1 MGKWLI
7 RIAIVLAA
15 LLGAAALAVYVGG
28 PSAVERF
35 LRREI
40 AVGGGRLRISGPQFR
55 WNLDLTADSLR
66 YESPDLSAAVGRVRV
81 SANLFRSLFRFSPSL
96 NLDLDSLALV
106 LHNLDDSLVE
116 KPERTGPPAFP
127 DFDVPAS
134 LDLRIGHASASGD
147 SVRLG
152 SLTDVTLVNR
162 GKRSARLEI
171 GRARLPALDTLAPSL
186 ALDLDWSG
194 KEEVSG
200 GLVLKLSA
208 AEEGDGARL
217 DLKLKKAD
225 LRKGQV
231 ELRTRIASIARYASF
246 LGGSPYAAGAG
257 GWEGR
262 VKANLDLSAGMR
274 AAVDLN
280 GRFGGLSAK
289 TPFPLG
295 PQRVDIRFDFRD
307 TAGSWSFSSRSDKA
321 GRGGKAI
328 HGGGT
333 ESGPK
338 GEAVDVDLKGRLAVT
353 ATDSLQNPAWLA
365 RHLAVALSGKAA
377 GIPVKAAGRNLT
389 ANLVLEHARLSPGKV
404 AVRAVTGDSSVLE
417 ADLEAGRKGWNGTFS
432 AVVAPGE
439 AWMLAFVDTNVAFR
453 RFTAFGSIKDGRIRA
468 VTEALYLSAY
478 GVLADTLVAAHRYGR
493 EGYILESGRLI
504 RAGTSWA
511 LAGKADL
518 SKRSKPMAL
527 SMDGGDAGSAE
538 ASMPRAG
545 LFELRT
551 RGLAVHRL
559 PYKGLDSLAAYAPKV
574 SGTFRWDLFA
584 RDGMAEIEAT
594 GRYRGEPV
602 AAGVKAAWDSA
613 RLELKSVDAELGGS
627 RARGYASV
635 RLHGRQFNDL
645 KGLRFE
651 DLEKVALEADSFDL
665 AKAMRA
671 AMPKPP
677 ILSGT
682 LQGRFQYSPSAG
694 FAGRYRVENVQ
705 PEGTEGL
712 MAVRQIDLRGDG
724 DTLRILAITVSKK
737 EPLLNDT
744 LSAFLSGAL
753 ERSQI
758 VGFEAKVGRSLVVGF
773 RGRMESFKDIRGLAT
788 LGGSVQ
794 LPEKSGTLR
803 GLRLRAQVST
813 VFKDALAGLKVEA
826 DTLVGEYLVPG
837 IDTQSFSAPLMVA
850 DGRLVVPDLVI
861 RSRNGSEVRGRVEYA
876 LAGARVL
883 TARLAG
889 GGLVMQLGAADKVQ
903 LRDLRV
909 DVKADSSFI
918 DLTAFVGG
926 GSFEHVKSPMR
937 AAGDFSRVEVAY
949 RSALGNAPPGSKSKS
964 KLAPALLTVRAVV
977 DSSNLRYR
985 LRTMETLKNTLRNIG
1000 RKKTSEKRQARVS
1013 RPLQVDINLET
1024 SGSGNH
1030 VETDILRFAYV
1041 GNLSVRGI
1049 MPYALTQGR
1058 ITGTGGQLGT
1068 KRQAYDLRRLEVK
1081 WLNAPMEEGLVAIE
1095 AAKKLAKTCEV
1106 GNPDSCNVTTRLDG
1120 SLADIKFTYDTDCG
1134 GAFGAG
1140 ADVAALL
1147 YSVRRG
1153 CYSGNFVGNGTGAT
1167 YEERALA
1174 LLEPYAS
1181 QYLTTA
1187 AEKLSR
1193 NWIESAEITGL
1204 GALASS
1210 GDKAAAADASG
1221 STEERTEARRESIA
1235 LEVMSRE
1242 FWRLR
1247 VRLRSSYSPENAEEL
1262 DPWAYRVGLEWRPP
1276 LFRVIDD
1283 PKWNR
1288 RLKNNVVVE
1297 AAVFTEPARATD
1309 LNQDEVRQRLG
1320 LNYNYDFWGNWWA
1333 KEKPRPASA
1342 RVKAGADSLR

>member
-28 PSAVERF
+28 PFALERF
-35 LRREI
+35 LKREI
-40 AVGGGRLRISGPQFR
+40 AVGEGSLRISGPQFR

-66 YESPDLSAAVGRVRV
+66 YESADLSAAAGRVRI

-96 NLDLDSLALV
+96 DLDLDTLALV
-106 LHNLDDSLVE
+106 LHDLDDSLEEKVE
-116 KPERTGPPAFP
+116 KPERKGPPSFP
-127 DFDVPAS
+127 DFDIPAS
-134 LDLRIGHASASGD
+134 LDLRVGHVSAAGD
-147 SVRLG
+147 TADLG
-152 SLTDVTLVNR
+152 SLTGVTLVNR
-162 GKRSARLEI
+162 GKRAARLEI
-171 GRARLPALDTLAPSL
+171 GRARHPALDTLAPSL

-194 KEEVSG
+194 KNEVSG
-200 GLVLKLSA
+200 GLVLRLSA
-208 AEEGDGARL
+208 AGEADGARL

-231 ELRTRIASIARYASF
+231 ELRTSIASIARYASL

-262 VKANLDLSAGMR
+262 VKANLDVSAGLR
-274 AAVDLN
+274 AAVDVN

-295 PQRVDIRFDFRD
+295 PQRLDIRFDFRD
-307 TAGSWSFSSRSDKA
+307 TAGSWSLYSRSDRAIARGRA
-321 GRGGKAI
+321 GLRGKAEP
-328 HGGGT
+328 GA
-333 ESGPK
+333 K
-338 GEAVDVDLKGRLAVT
+338 GEAVEVDLKGRLAAT

-365 RHLAVALSGKAA
+365 RHLAVILSGKVA
-377 GIPVKAAGRNLT
+377 GIPVKAAGKNLT
-389 ANLVLEHARLSPGKV
+389 ANLALEHVRLSPGKL
-404 AVRAVTGDSSVLE
+404 AVRAVTGDSSVIQ
-417 ADLEAGRKGWNGTFS
+417 ADLLEGRKGWSGTFS

-453 RFTAFGSIKDGRIRA
+453 RFTAAGSIKDGRIRA
-468 VTEALYLSAY
+468 VTEALYLDAY
-478 GVLADTLVAAHRYGR
+478 GVLADTLVAAHRYGK
-493 EGYILESGRLI
+493 EGYVLESGRLI

-511 LAGKADL
+511 LAGKAEL
-518 SKRSKPMAL
+518 SKRSKPMVL

-559 PYKGLDSLAAYAPKV
+559 PYKGLDSLAAYAPVV
-574 SGTFRWDLFA
+574 SASFRWDRNA
-584 RDGMAEIEAT
+584 RDGMADIEAT

-602 AAGVKAAWDSA
+602 AAGVKAAWDKD
-613 RLELKSVDAELGGS
+613 RLELKSVEADLGGS
-627 RARGYASV
+627 RARAYASA
-635 RLHGRQFNDL
+635 RLHGRQFYEL
-645 KGLRFE
+645 KALRFG
-651 DLEKVALEADSFDL
+651 DLEKIALEADRFDL
-665 AKAMRA
+665 AKAMRV

-677 ILSGT
+677 LLSGT
-682 LQGRFQYSPSAG
+682 LQGRFQYSPSGG
-694 FAGRYRVENVQ
+694 FAGRYRIENAQ
-705 PEGTEGL
+705 PAATEEL
-712 MAVRQIDLRGDG
+712 VAVSRLDLRGDG
-724 DTLRILAITVSKK
+724 DTLRILAVTVSKK
-737 EPLLNDT
+737 EPMLNDT

-753 ERSQI
+753 EKSQL
-758 VGFEAKVGRSLVVGF
+758 VGLEAKVGSSLVVGF

-788 LGGSVQ
+788 LVGSVQ

-803 GLRLRAQVST
+803 GLRLKAQVST
-813 VFKDALAGLKVEA
+813 AFKDAMSGLTVEA

-837 IDTQSFSAPLMVA
+837 IDTQSFSAPLRVVG
-850 DGRLVVPDLVI
+850 GRLVVPDLVI
-861 RSRNGSEVRGRVEYA
+861 RSRNGSMVRGRVEYA

-889 GGLVMQLGAADKVQ
+889 GSLVMQLGAADKVQ

-909 DVKADSSFI
+909 DLRADTSSI

-937 AAGDFSRVEVAY
+937 AAGDFSRVEVVY
-949 RSALGNAPPGSKSKS
+949 RSALGKAPPGSRT
-964 KLAPALLTVRAVV
+964 KLSPALLTVRAVV

-985 LRTMETLKNTLRNIG
+985 LRTMETLKNTFRNIG
-1000 RKKTSEKRQARVS
+1000 RKKSTQKRQARAS

-1041 GNLSVRGI
+1041 GNISVRGI

-1058 ITGTGGQLGT
+1058 VTGTGGQLGT
-1068 KRQAYDLRRLEVK
+1068 KKQAYDLRRLEVK
-1081 WLNAPMEEGLVAIE
+1081 WLNAPIEEGLVSVE
-1095 AAKKLAKTCEV
+1095 AAKNLAKSCER
-1106 GNPDSCNVTTRLDG
+1106 GDLDSCNVTTRLDG
-1120 SLADIKFTYDTDCG
+1120 SLVDIKFAYDTDCG

-1140 ADVAALL
+1140 AEVAALL

-1153 CYSGNFVGNGTGAT
+1153 CYSGNIVGNGTGAT
-1167 YEERALA
+1167 FEQRTLA
-1174 LLEPYAS
+1174 LVEPYAS

-1204 GALASS
+1204 GALVSS
-1210 GDKAAAADASG
+1210 GDKSSADPSG
-1221 STEERTEARRESIA
+1221 STEEGAAATREAIA

-1247 VRLRSSYSPENAEEL
+1247 LRLRSSYSPENAEEL

-1276 LFRVIDD
+1276 LGRIIDD

-1320 LNYNYDFWGNWWA
+1320 LNYNYDFWGYWWA
-1333 KEKPRPASA
+1333 KEKPRPSSA
-1342 RVKAGADSLR
+1342 RAKAGTDQLR